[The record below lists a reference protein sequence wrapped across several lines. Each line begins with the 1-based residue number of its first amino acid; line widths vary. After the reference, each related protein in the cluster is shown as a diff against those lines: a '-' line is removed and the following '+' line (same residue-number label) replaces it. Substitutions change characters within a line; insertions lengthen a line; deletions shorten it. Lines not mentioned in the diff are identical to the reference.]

1 MKSKRAEK
9 YIEEHRDK
17 HPYPSGDFSAGAAF
31 EAVELAEEEM
41 AEAAAVLHALA
52 EIRASTGS
60 RLLPRM
66 SVAWDRRSTTS
77 SIQAWPAPRRFG
89 QSSRPSSVRS
99 TIAAAN

>member
-41 AEAAAVLHALA
+41 VEKAC
-52 EIRASTGS
+52 
-60 RLLPRM
+60 RLFEQFM
-66 SVAWDRRSTTS
+66 SGVFQGDTPKKMA
-77 SIQAWPAPRRFG
+77 QEFK
-89 QSSRPSSVRS
+89 QKLME
-99 TIAAAN
+99 

>member
-41 AEAAAVLHALA
+41 VEKACRLFEQFMSGVFQGDTPKKMAQEFKQKLM
-52 EIRASTGS
+52 EI
-60 RLLPRM
+60 
-66 SVAWDRRSTTS
+66 
-77 SIQAWPAPRRFG
+77 
-89 QSSRPSSVRS
+89 
-99 TIAAAN
+99 

>member
-41 AEAAAVLHALA
+41 AETACRLFEQFMSGVFQGDTPKKMAQEFKQKLM
-52 EIRASTGS
+52 EI
-60 RLLPRM
+60 
-66 SVAWDRRSTTS
+66 
-77 SIQAWPAPRRFG
+77 
-89 QSSRPSSVRS
+89 
-99 TIAAAN
+99 

>member
-41 AEAAAVLHALA
+41 A
-52 EIRASTGS
+52 
-60 RLLPRM
+60 
-66 SVAWDRRSTTS
+66 
-77 SIQAWPAPRRFG
+77 
-89 QSSRPSSVRS
+89 
-99 TIAAAN
+99 